1 MRKALFFLLA
11 LAATLPGCSSTP
23 PRTAIKEIQVV
34 AEVNANQNT
43 ATALDIVFAYDT
55 ASASLL
61 PKTGP
66 DWFDKKAA
74 LMNGLA
80 TGIDVVSLQIPPAMT
95 VHVPLPAKA
104 GKAIGVYSY
113 ANYLG
118 AAGQPVGNLTP
129 YKKMTIRLTPDT
141 IVYSNN

>member
-1 MRKALFFLLA
+1 ML
-11 LAATLPGCSSTP
+11 TGCSSP
-23 PRTAIKEIQVV
+23 PRTTIKNVQVV

-43 ATALDIVFAYDT
+43 ATALDIVFVYDT
-55 ASASLL
+55 TAASLL

-74 LMNGLA
+74 LVSGLA
-80 TGIDVVSLQIPPAMT
+80 TGIDVVSLQIPPAMA
-95 VHVPLPAKA
+95 VNVKLPSNA

-118 AAGQPVGNLTP
+118 AAGQPMGNLTP
-129 YKKMTIRLTPDT
+129 YKKMAIRLTPDT
-141 IVYSNN
+141 ILYSSN